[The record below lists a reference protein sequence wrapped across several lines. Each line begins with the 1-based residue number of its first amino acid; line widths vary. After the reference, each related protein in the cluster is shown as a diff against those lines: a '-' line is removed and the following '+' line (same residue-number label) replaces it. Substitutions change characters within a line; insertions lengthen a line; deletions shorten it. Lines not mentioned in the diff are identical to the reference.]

1 MMKLRNV
8 FNEKGQNLVEFILI
22 LAFCAALVY
31 GLNTTGFPGAIRNVL
46 RTYVFDN
53 LTRVYGLGS
62 FYTEAYNK
70 WGQASD
76 QDVIA
81 ADQAARLAADQAALL
96 NIGGY
101 FIGMTRSEL
110 EATFHLKP
118 NQSNMVNTGQK
129 FLVTKFLEDPDGA
142 GTYAPKMQVDKDGNY
157 YVSNN
162 LDEDRTA
169 GQIFKWIQGDYS
181 KEIEVT
187 FEDKDVNFLQS
198 ETQQKTVATEY
209 NDSRFFFSDYTM
221 INGKG
226 ASTGGD
232 RGAGYSVKAN
242 FTYETKDGVSYVKKV
257 ELWLDPGSKDKGKDV
272 RISSRGLWVTV
283 ENSNGTTITKAQN
296 WDTGNLQVV
305 NIDDPE
311 SFLP

>member
-8 FNEKGQNLVEFILI
+8 FNEKGQDLVEYALI

-31 GLNTTGFPGAIRNVL
+31 SLNGVGFTGTIRNVL

-53 LTRVYGLGS
+53 VTRVYGLGS

-70 WGQASD
+70 WGKASD
-76 QDVIA
+76 EDVIN

-101 FIGMTRSEL
+101 FIGMKRSDL

-118 NQSNMVNTGQK
+118 NQSDMVNTGQK

-142 GTYAPKMQVDKDGNY
+142 GTYAPKMNVDDNGNY
-157 YVSNN
+157 YVSRN

-187 FEDKDVNFLQS
+187 FEDRDVNFLQG

-242 FTYETKDGVSYVKKV
+242 FTYVKKDGVSYVSKV
-257 ELWLDPGSKDKGKDV
+257 EVWLDPLSNNKGTNVKN
-272 RISSRGLWVTV
+272 SSRGLYVTV

-296 WDTGNLQVV
+296 WDTGQLQVV
-305 NIDDPE
+305 SIDDPE

>member
-1 MMKLRNV
+1 MKLRNV
-8 FNEKGQNLVEFILI
+8 FNEKGQDLVEYILI
-22 LAFCAALVY
+22 LAFCAVLVY
-31 GLNTTGFPGAIRNVL
+31 GLNSAGFSGAIRDAL
-46 RTYVFDN
+46 RTHVFDN

-76 QDVIA
+76 EDVLNA
-81 ADQAARLAADQAALL
+81 NQAARLAADQAALL

-101 FIGMTRSEL
+101 FIGMKRSEL
-110 EATFHLKP
+110 EETFHLKS
-118 NQSNMVNTGQK
+118 NQRGMVNTGQK
-129 FLVTKFLEDPDGA
+129 FLITKFLEDPDGA
-142 GTYAPKMQVDKDGNY
+142 GTYAPKMQVDANGNY
-157 YVSNN
+157 YVSSN

-181 KEIEVT
+181 KDIEIT
-187 FEDKDVNFLQS
+187 FEDRDVDFLQS
-198 ETQQKTVATEY
+198 ETQEKTVATEY
-209 NDSRFFFSDYTM
+209 NDSRFFFSDYTL

-226 ASTGGD
+226 ASTGGE

-257 ELWLDPGSKDKGKDV
+257 ELWLDPGSNNKGKDV
-272 RISSRGLWVTV
+272 KNSSRGLYVTV

>member
-8 FNEKGQNLVEFILI
+8 FNEKGQDLVEYILI
-22 LAFCAALVY
+22 LSFCAALVY
-31 GLNTTGFPGAIRNVL
+31 GLNGAGFTGAIRDVL

-53 LTRVYGLGS
+53 VTRVYGLGS

-70 WGQASD
+70 WGQAAD

-101 FIGMTRSEL
+101 FIGMTRSDL
-110 EATFHLKP
+110 EATLHLSSS
-118 NQSNMVNTGQK
+118 QSNLVNAGKQ
-129 FLVTKFLEDPDGA
+129 FLITKFLEDPDGA
-142 GTYAPKMQVDKDGNY
+142 GTYAPKMKVDANGNY
-157 YVSNN
+157 YVTNN

-187 FEDKDVNFLQS
+187 FEDRDVDFLQS
-198 ETQQKTVATEY
+198 GTQQKITATEY

-232 RGAGYSVKAN
+232 RGAGYSVKAA
-242 FTYETKDGVSYVKKV
+242 FTYVKKDGVSYVSKV
-257 ELWLDPGSKDKGKDV
+257 ELWLDPGSNKIDKDFKNSSKGL
-272 RISSRGLWVTV
+272 RVTV
-283 ENSNGTTITKAQN
+283 EDSNGTTITKAQN
-296 WDTGNLQVV
+296 WETGQMQVV
-305 NIDDPE
+305 SIDDPE

>member
-1 MMKLRNV
+1 MKLRNV
-8 FNEKGQNLVEFILI
+8 FNEKGQDLVEYALI
-22 LAFCAALVY
+22 FAFCAALVY
-31 GLNTTGFPGAIRNVL
+31 SLNGVGFTGAIRDVL

-62 FYTEAYNK
+62 FYTKAYNE

-76 QDVIA
+76 SDVIA
-81 ADQAARLAADQAALL
+81 ASQPERLAADQAALL

-101 FIGMTRSEL
+101 FIGMKRSEL
-110 EATFHLKP
+110 ESTFYLKS
-118 NQSNMVNTGQK
+118 NQSSLVDTGQK
-129 FLVTKFLEDPDGA
+129 FLITKFLENPDGA
-142 GTYAPKMQVDKDGNY
+142 GTYAPKMQVDANGNY
-157 YVSNN
+157 YVDRSR
-162 LDEDRTA
+162 DEDRTN

-187 FEDKDVNFLQS
+187 FEDRDVDFLQS
-198 ETQQKTVATEY
+198 ETQQKIVATEY

-221 INGKG
+221 LNKKG
-226 ASTGGD
+226 ASTGGA

-242 FTYETKDGVSYVKKV
+242 FTYEKKDGVSYVKKV
-257 ELWLDPGSKDKGKDV
+257 ELWLDPGSNKGTDV
-272 RISSRGLWVTV
+272 DVTKNSRGLYVTV

>member
-31 GLNTTGFPGAIRNVL
+31 SLNGVGFTGAIRDVL

-53 LTRVYGLGS
+53 VTRVYGLGS

-81 ADQAARLAADQAALL
+81 ADQTARLAADQAALL

-101 FIGMTRSEL
+101 FIGMKRSDL
-110 EATFHLKP
+110 EATFHLKS
-118 NQSNMVNTGQK
+118 NQSGMVNTGQK

-142 GTYAPKMQVDKDGNY
+142 GTYAPKMKVDANGNY
-157 YVSNN
+157 YVSSN

-242 FTYETKDGVSYVKKV
+242 FSYVKKDGVSYVSKV
-257 ELWLDPGSKDKGKDV
+257 EVWLDPGSNNKGKDV
-272 RISSRGLWVTV
+272 KNSSRGLYVTV
-283 ENSNGTTITKAQN
+283 EDSNGTTVTKAQN
-296 WDTGNLQVV
+296 WDTGKLQVV